1 MTMVRIMK
9 SMLTPVGGV
18 TCVSVGDTVRDAYD
32 RLESH
37 DVTAAPLLDAE
48 GHYVGTI
55 TEADLRHHLAGRRDR
70 SMACEERLAC
80 VERRGH
86 NPAITLD
93 YTFGALSQ
101 RAASHGFV
109 PVVDGAGKLV
119 GVINRRKLS
128 HVRFPHA
135 A

>member
-1 MTMVRIMK
+1 MK
-9 SMLTPVGGV
+9 SMLTPVAGV

-37 DVTAAPLLDAE
+37 DVTAAPLLDAQ

-55 TEADLRHHLAGRRDR
+55 TEADLRRHLAGRRDR

-80 VERRGH
+80 VERHGH
-86 NPAITLD
+86 NPAVTTD
-93 YTFGALSQ
+93 YTLGALSM
-101 RAASHGFV
+101 RAAGHGFV
-109 PVVDGAGKLV
+109 PVVDDAGKLV
-119 GVINRRKLS
+119 GVIDRRKLA
-128 HVRFPHA
+128 HLRLA